1 MLNQEAEVF
10 KKIIVK
16 AKKQHA
22 GSDIMVEVPQALTA
36 HYIIRHGNGIR
47 CVLEQKSKDIKN
59 LKNAEKINK
68 EILLDVGGSTQDWV
82 IPSVTCELYDIKSG
96 DYLCFLIQE
105 IIS

>member
-16 AKKQHA
+16 AKKENA
-22 GSDIMVEVPQALTA
+22 GSRIIVEVPEALIT
-36 HYIIRHGNGIR
+36 YYTISHGHGIR
-47 CVLEQKSKDIKN
+47 CVLEKKSKDIKN

-68 EILLDVGGSTQDWV
+68 EILLDVGGSKSNWV

-105 IIS
+105 IIK